1 MDACRQQ
8 ALGLAFIALLLLIF
22 ILLRRAWSGP

>member
-1 MDACRQQ
+1 MDSPRQQ
-8 ALGLAFIALLLLIF
+8 ALGLALIALLLLIF